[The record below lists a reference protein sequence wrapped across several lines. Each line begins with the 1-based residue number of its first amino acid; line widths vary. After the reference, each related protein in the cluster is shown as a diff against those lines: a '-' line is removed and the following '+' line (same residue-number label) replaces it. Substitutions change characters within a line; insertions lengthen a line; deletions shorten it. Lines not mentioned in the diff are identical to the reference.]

1 MSINNREQ
9 AARRAE
15 ASKTNIPNMCQGWTR
30 NMFNAPSVG
39 DVDHDR
45 DADAVDG
52 WKSEPV
58 SARHH
63 DRTPPRG
70 VPVAW
75 SGGSNGH
82 GHRAVSLGNGKIRS
96 TDAGGSGR
104 VATVDLGWVERN
116 WGMNYL
122 GWSETISGH
131 KIPIP
136 EKTRGALVDAALL
149 RLRKARSNTNSPRRK
164 RIIQASIDKLMKLKP
179 YYKI

>member
-1 MSINNREQ
+1 MTINNREQ

-15 ASKTNIPNMCQGWTR
+15 ASKRNIVAMCQGWTR

-39 DVDHDR
+39 DQDHDK

-70 VPVAW
+70 VPVAY
-75 SGGSNGH
+75 SGGSRGH
-82 GHRAVSLGNGKIRS
+82 GHRSVSLGNGKIRS
-96 TDAGGSGR
+96 TDAGGPGV
-104 VATVDLGWVERN
+104 VATVDLDWPERH
-116 WGMNYL
+116 WGMTYL

-136 EKTRGALVDAALL
+136 EKTRGALVDAALT
-149 RLRKARSNTNSPRRK
+149 RLRKARANTNNARRK
-164 RIIQASIDKLMKLKP
+164 RIIQASIDKLMNIKP
-179 YYKI
+179 YYKL